1 MNQNSVEKTTQSQPA
16 VTSSVT
22 LESQRMSHDDVKLES
37 QRMSRDDVTQKTLWE
52 PWYYLYPEPK
62 GSGLKAPPGQASSTK
77 NKKKKKKTFGAR
89 WRVTH
94 ELRHSLDYPLLG
106 TWINADAVRKVVAR
120 MTPLEKWHYSK
131 VTDPAYR
138 KRAKK
143 RALTN
148 ARVRFFRAR
157 QRLGIL
163 TPQDLDDFLHT
174 HHVLTPEFKFLYGKP
189 LTDSERLKLG
199 LNVADT
205 LSEEQRLEI
214 RRHQACER
222 KRRQRERDRDEL
234 VRLRKL
240 CEESRASLAELEDE
254 SPLRILVR
262 RAAHRKALEDQAR
275 LKLLPPAP
283 DLKLLPGVTDLQK
296 VTLAESS

>member
-1 MNQNSVEKTTQSQPA
+1 VDQKSVEKTTKSQQD

-22 LESQRMSHDDVKLES
+22 LEPQQMSRDDVTLEPQRMSRDDVTLEP
-37 QRMSRDDVTQKTLWE
+37 QRMSRDDVTQTTLWE
-52 PWYYLYPEPK
+52 PWYYLFPK
-62 GSGLKAPPGQASSTK
+62 SNASTARRASRPTSTK
-77 NKKKKKKTFGAR
+77 KKQKTFGAR
-89 WRVTH
+89 WRATY
-94 ELRHSLDYPLLG
+94 ELRHSLDYPLLAS
-106 TWINADAVRKVVAR
+106 WINADAVRKVVAR
-120 MTPLEKWHYSK
+120 MTPLERWHYSQ

-189 LTDSERLKLG
+189 LTDAERLKLG
-199 LNVADT
+199 LTVADT

-222 KRRQRERDRDEL
+222 KRRQRERERERLFRDRATLDEIRERAKQPSPFL
-234 VRLRKL
+234 V
-240 CEESRASLAELEDE
+240 
-254 SPLRILVR
+254 
-262 RAAHRKALEDQAR
+262 ALHSF
-275 LKLLPPAP
+275 
-283 DLKLLPGVTDLQK
+283 VN
-296 VTLAESS
+296 SSK